1 MPSDLLTRHGGQGEP
16 LVLVHGLMGR
26 GTTWS
31 RQLPWLTR
39 LGTVYTYDALWHRGR
54 DVSIPIR
61 SAPSASWP
69 IWATR

>member
-1 MPSDLLTRHGGQGEP
+1 MPGDLLTCRGGRGAP

-39 LGTVYTYDALWHRGR
+39 LGTVYTHDALWHRGR
-54 DVSIPIR
+54 DATIHIR
-61 SAPSASWP
+61 SALNGSWP
-69 IWATR
+69 ILLTR